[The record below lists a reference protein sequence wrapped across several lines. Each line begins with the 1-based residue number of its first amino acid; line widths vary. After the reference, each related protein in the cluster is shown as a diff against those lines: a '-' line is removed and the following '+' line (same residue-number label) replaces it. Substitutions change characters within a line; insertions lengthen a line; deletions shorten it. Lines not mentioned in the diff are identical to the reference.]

1 MNLNHKLYTYEGYHQ
16 ILDRVRGI
24 LESKID
30 KDANDLQTRIV
41 NGKIK
46 RCLEELDTFETEIE
60 NMIQG
65 RSDQAE
71 ELGER
76 YEEDWKANQRH
87 T

>member
-30 KDANDLQTRIV
+30 KDANDLHTRIV

-60 NMIQG
+60 NLIQG
-65 RSDQAE
+65 REDQANE
-71 ELGER
+71 EPI
-76 YEEDWKANQRH
+76 
-87 T
+87 

>member
-16 ILDRVRGI
+16 ILERVRGI
-24 LESKID
+24 LQSKID

-76 YEEDWKANQRH
+76 YEED
-87 T
+87 